1 MDNIKD
7 NIQKLLDSDIT
18 NYRIYKDTGI
28 AQSTLSDL
36 KNGKTTIDSMRL
48 DNALKLNEYY
58 LKKIKN
64 KCWHAPKIVVYYK

>member
-1 MDNIKD
+1 MTNDIKR
-7 NIQKLLDSDIT
+7 NIQKLIDSDIT

-48 DNALKLNEYY
+48 DNALKLNEYF
-58 LKKIKN
+58 LKNIKN
-64 KCWHAPKIVVYYK
+64 RGWHTT

>member
-1 MDNIKD
+1 MTNDIKK
-7 NIQKLLDSDIT
+7 NIQKLLDSGIT

-48 DNALKLNEYY
+48 DNALKLNKYY
-58 LKKIKN
+58 LKKVYKN
-64 KCWHAPKIVVYYK
+64 T

>member
-1 MDNIKD
+1 MTNNIKE

-48 DNALKLNEYY
+48 DNALKLNEYF
-58 LKKIKN
+58 LKNFN
-64 KCWHAPKIVVYYK
+64 KKGWHTTITVV

>member
-1 MDNIKD
+1 MTNDIKK
-7 NIQKLLDSDIT
+7 NIQKLLESDIT

-36 KNGKTTIDSMRL
+36 KNGKTSIDSMCL

-58 LKKIKN
+58 LKKVCK
-64 KCWHAPKIVVYYK
+64 KC

>member
-1 MDNIKD
+1 MTNNIKE

-48 DNALKLNEYY
+48 DNALKLNEYF
-58 LKKIKN
+58 LKNFN
-64 KCWHAPKIVVYYK
+64 KKG